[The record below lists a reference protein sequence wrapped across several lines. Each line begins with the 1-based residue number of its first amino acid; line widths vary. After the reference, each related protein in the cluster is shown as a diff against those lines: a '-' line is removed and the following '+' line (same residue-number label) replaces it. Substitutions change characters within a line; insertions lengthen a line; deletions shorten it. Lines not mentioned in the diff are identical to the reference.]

1 MHRPPSQHD
10 HLARLSC
17 SQASPRC
24 GRGSSASGHQH
35 RTAARCSCRMET
47 AVRSAWIGSA
57 TIAHVSKTPL
67 LPRHGGLAQCGKSLA
82 FRRPNLGRQ
91 ERNFW
96 MRRQS
101 GQNRRQRQ
109 RTPAETIK
117 GRTDSGNPGTN
128 GLFEPDRKTPGSA
141 GLGGGDHMDRDWMP
155 TTQSNRTSLRSEPGT
170 GIFDAETG
178 RQNRPI

>member
-17 SQASPRC
+17 SQAGPRC

-67 LPRHGGLAQCGKSLA
+67 LPRHGGLAQCGKSLT

-96 MRRQS
+96 MWRQS
-101 GQNRRQRQ
+101 RQNRRQRQ

-141 GLGGGDHMDRDWMP
+141 GLGGEHDRGA
-155 TTQSNRTSLRSEPGT
+155 TSELYQ
-170 GIFDAETG
+170 ILTG
-178 RQNRPI
+178 RCGLTPVFEP

>member
-67 LPRHGGLAQCGKSLA
+67 LPRHGGLAQCGKIPSPAHRYFRPCGCSRLCL
-82 FRRPNLGRQ
+82 FPWHRRPGSHVPYESLRAS
-91 ERNFW
+91 
-96 MRRQS
+96 RRLHARCRS
-101 GQNRRQRQ
+101 GSLRH
-109 RTPAETIK
+109 PHELIPK
-117 GRTDSGNPGTN
+117 E
-128 GLFEPDRKTPGSA
+128 GLSPGSFIA
-141 GLGGGDHMDRDWMP
+141 
-155 TTQSNRTSLRSEPGT
+155 
-170 GIFDAETG
+170 
-178 RQNRPI
+178 